1 MKKLI
6 RFLTFWIPVKKWRKG
21 CRNLLS
27 QLTLEY
33 LTVFIRL
40 IGKNNVGVLSCDGMG
55 DYIYL
60 LGYMD
65 EFKKTHKI
73 KKLIFLA
80 RSNHQKFLAEKVS
93 AFDGV
98 ILVSSSFL
106 TLVKSQ
112 YSYNYEKFLMG
123 NFFQP
128 IIYQNINDK
137 TCCALDGLK
146 YLLNLG
152 KDAQLNLDIYK
163 YENFDKKLNKLG
175 ANIQIEEGE

>member
-1 MKKLI
+1 
-6 RFLTFWIPVKKWRKG
+6 
-21 CRNLLS
+21 
-27 QLTLEY
+27 
-33 LTVFIRL
+33 
-40 IGKNNVGVLSCDGMG
+40 
-55 DYIYL
+55 
-60 LGYMD
+60 
-65 EFKKTHKI
+65 
-73 KKLIFLA
+73 
-80 RSNHQKFLAEKVS
+80 
-93 AFDGV
+93 
-98 ILVSSSFL
+98 
-106 TLVKSQ
+106 
-112 YSYNYEKFLMG
+112 MG